1 MVRTMAK
8 ADTDTPELPE
18 IFAEEY
24 PRTVQ
29 VREEQ
34 FTWHFAKVAS
44 ADDMDTVEFSHIEIR
59 GHDYAPI
66 KRFPWSLPDDIRN
79 AMEAEG
85 YTVIG

>member
-1 MVRTMAK
+1 MAE
-8 ADTDTPELPE
+8 AESDTEATEPPK
-18 IFAEEY
+18 IVAEEY
-24 PRTVQ
+24 PCTVQ

-44 ADDMDTVEFSHIEIR
+44 ADDMDAVEFSHIEIR

-79 AMEAEG
+79 AVEAEG